1 MQTWFITFK
10 TPLGEMLL
18 LATPRGIAGAWFV
31 VGHRYIPEV
40 LVDCADG
47 SRHKMLQRARK
58 QILEYFAGKRTTFD
72 VTLDLQGTPF
82 QQQVW
87 TALVGIPYGKTTTY
101 GAICKFLK
109 APKAAR
115 AVGGA
120 VGHNPVS
127 IIVPCHRVVGS
138 DGSLTGYGGGLD
150 RKLALLELEGVSV
163 R

>member
-1 MQTWFITFK
+1 MTWKLTFK

-18 LATPRGIAGAWFV
+18 LATDRGIAGVWFV

-47 SRHKMLQRARK
+47 SRHKVLQRARR
-58 QILEYFAGKRTTFD
+58 QILEYFAGTRTTFD
-72 VTLDLQGTPF
+72 IPLDLRGTPF
-82 QQQVW
+82 QQRVW
-87 TALVGIPYGKTTTY
+87 KALRRIPYGKTTTY
-101 GAICKFLK
+101 GTICTYLK
-109 APKAAR
+109 APRAAR

-150 RKLALLELEGVSV
+150 RKLTMLELEGVSV